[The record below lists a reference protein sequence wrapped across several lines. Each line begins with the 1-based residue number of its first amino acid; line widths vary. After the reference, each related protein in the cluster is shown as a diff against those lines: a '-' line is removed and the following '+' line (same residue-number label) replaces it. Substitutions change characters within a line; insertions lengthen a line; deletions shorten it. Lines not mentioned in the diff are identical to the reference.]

1 MSLRERLDA
10 ATAHLAGP
18 LVFVD
23 LDSFEANADDLVR
36 RAGGTPVRLASKS
49 VRVRGLVDAAL
60 ARPGWA
66 GVMAFSLPEACWLVE
81 QGHDDVLVGYPTV
94 DRGALAALAAAP
106 AARRASKIIV
116 PSGHGP

>member
-18 LVFVD
+18 LVVVD
-23 LDSFEANADDLVR
+23 LDAFEANADDLVR

-66 GVMAFSLPEACWLVE
+66 GVMAFSLAEACW
-81 QGHDDVLVGYPTV
+81 QTGS
-94 DRGALAALAAAP
+94 RGSQESALWSGPEAAALRAGADP
-106 AARRASKIIV
+106 LARR
-116 PSGHGP
+116 